1 MLPLS
6 GIKVVD
12 LTRVVAG
19 PVCTLNLAQM
29 GAEVIKVE
37 ATGKGDDTRS
47 TPPFINGEST
57 WFMLMNC
64 NKKSITLDLKSP
76 QGQEVL
82 WKLIDQA
89 DVFVENFRPGVAN
102 KLGFSYKDLAERNP
116 RIIYCSVSGY
126 GSKDKTGSYDPIIQ
140 GQSGFMSVTGE
151 PDGVPM
157 KVAVPISDL
166 VSALY
171 AVQGVLYSIIQRE
184 KTGRGQYVDISLL
197 NSMVSLLHL
206 PGSKYLGT
214 GANPKRLGNA
224 HPSFAPYKLFNSA
237 DGFINIA
244 CGNDSLFYC
253 LCDALGLSELKTDPR
268 FMKNKDRV
276 ASYRDEMNAILE
288 PVFAQKTT
296 AEWCELLTK
305 AGIPNGRVRTTQ
317 DVFTDP
323 VLLEG
328 GVIQEVEHTKA
339 GKLKILANPVNMS
352 ETTVEYRPAPEL
364 GANTREVLTGLGY
377 SEEAIAQ
384 MKAAGAI

>member
-19 PVCTLNLAQM
+19 PTCTLNLAQM

-57 WFMLMNC
+57 WFMLLNC

-102 KLGFSYKDLAERNP
+102 KLGFSYKALSARNP

-126 GSKDKTGSYDPIIQ
+126 GSKDRTGSYDPIIQ

-214 GANPKRLGNA
+214 GENPKRLGNA

-237 DGFINIA
+237 DGYINIA

-305 AGIPNGRVRTTQ
+305 AGIPNGRVRTTK

-323 VLLEG
+323 VLLES

-339 GKLKILANPVNMS
+339 GKLKVLANPVIMS

-364 GANTREVLTGLGY
+364 GANTREVLAGLGY
-377 SEEAIAQ
+377 SEEEIEK
-384 MKAAGAI
+384 MKAAGTI

>member
-1 MLPLS
+1 MLPLT

-29 GAEVIKVE
+29 GADVIKVE

-76 QGQEVL
+76 GGKEVL

-102 KLGFSYKDLAERNP
+102 KLGFSYKALSEKNP

-126 GSKDKTGSYDPIIQ
+126 GSKDNTGSYDPIIQ

-151 PDGVPM
+151 PDGLPM
-157 KVAVPISDL
+157 KVAVPMSDL

-171 AVQGVLYSIIQRE
+171 AVQGVLYAIIQRE

-206 PGSKYLGT
+206 PGSKYLAT
-214 GANPKRLGNA
+214 GQNPKRLGNA
-224 HPSFAPYKLFNSA
+224 HPSFAPYKLFHSA

-244 CGNDSLFYC
+244 CGNDTLFYC
-253 LCDALGLSELKTDPR
+253 LCDALGLSELKSDPR

-288 PVFAQKTT
+288 PVFAQETT
-296 AEWCELLTK
+296 AHWCELLSK
-305 AGIPNGRVRTTQ
+305 AGVPNGRVRTIT

-323 VLLEG
+323 VLMQN
-328 GVIQEVEHTKA
+328 GVIREVEHTKA
-339 GKLKILANPVNMS
+339 GKLKILANPVKMS
-352 ETTVEYRPAPEL
+352 ETTVEYRPSPEL
-364 GANTREVLTGLGY
+364 GANTQEILAGLGY
-377 SEEAIAQ
+377 SEAEISK
-384 MKAAGAI
+384 MKEAGAI

>member
-19 PVCTLNLAQM
+19 PTCTLNLAQM

-57 WFMLMNC
+57 WFMLLNC

-102 KLGFSYKDLAERNP
+102 KLGFSYKALSARNP

-126 GSKDKTGSYDPIIQ
+126 GSKDRTGSYDPIIQ

-171 AVQGVLYSIIQRE
+171 AVQGVLYSIIQRD

-214 GANPKRLGNA
+214 GENPKRLGNA

-237 DGFINIA
+237 DGYINIA

-268 FMKNKDRV
+268 FMKND
-276 ASYRDEMNAILE
+276 
-288 PVFAQKTT
+288 
-296 AEWCELLTK
+296 
-305 AGIPNGRVRTTQ
+305 GRVVRTAHESRHPQ
-317 DVFTDP
+317 
-323 VLLEG
+323 
-328 GVIQEVEHTKA
+328 
-339 GKLKILANPVNMS
+339 
-352 ETTVEYRPAPEL
+352 RPGPHHQRRIHRS
-364 GANTREVLTGLGY
+364 G
-377 SEEAIAQ
+377 
-384 MKAAGAI
+384 AAGERRDSGSGAYQGRKTQSTGQSGHHVRDNGGISSGAGTGGQHPGSAGRTRI

>member
-19 PVCTLNLAQM
+19 PTCTLNLAQM

-57 WFMLMNC
+57 WFMLLNC

-102 KLGFSYKDLAERNP
+102 KLGFSYKALSARNP

-126 GSKDKTGSYDPIIQ
+126 GSKDRTGSYDPIIQ

-157 KVAVPISDL
+157 KTPQPI
-166 VSALY
+166 VC
-171 AVQGVLYSIIQRE
+171 
-184 KTGRGQYVDISLL
+184 
-197 NSMVSLLHL
+197 
-206 PGSKYLGT
+206 
-214 GANPKRLGNA
+214 ANVG
-224 HPSFAPYKLFNSA
+224 
-237 DGFINIA
+237 
-244 CGNDSLFYC
+244 
-253 LCDALGLSELKTDPR
+253 
-268 FMKNKDRV
+268 
-276 ASYRDEMNAILE
+276 
-288 PVFAQKTT
+288 
-296 AEWCELLTK
+296 
-305 AGIPNGRVRTTQ
+305 RTT
-317 DVFTDP
+317 
-323 VLLEG
+323 
-328 GVIQEVEHTKA
+328 
-339 GKLKILANPVNMS
+339 
-352 ETTVEYRPAPEL
+352 
-364 GANTREVLTGLGY
+364 
-377 SEEAIAQ
+377 
-384 MKAAGAI
+384 